1 MAWDGRKGEPTMLN
15 LPKRIYIK
23 EVRPR
28 DGLQIEKTF
37 VPTATKIEMIDRLSQ
52 CGFADIQS
60 AAFVHPKAV
69 PNMADAEEVLA
80 GITRQPG
87 VEYSA
92 LVPNLRGFQRA
103 AAAGV
108 KRVELTLSA
117 TDSHNINNMNMTT
130 EQSIKMIEQCLNS
143 GLDVDLIVG
152 LAVTFGCPFEGVPPF
167 SRLKF
172 VLDQLSAMGIKAV
185 GLGDTSGVAT
195 PLQVYN
201 TTSRLLD
208 AYPDINFFFHPHNT
222 HGNAMANVFAA
233 MQAGITHF
241 DSSVAGLGGCPYAP
255 GASGNIATE
264 DLVDTMNEMDI
275 ETGIDIDRLLD
286 TARFVRE
293 AFGHSDS
300 ATLRAGKISDLS
312 VEGPHHQCNR

>member
-23 EVRPR
+23 EVGPR

-241 DSSVAGLGGCPYAP
+241 DSSVAGLGGCP
-255 GASGNIATE
+255 
-264 DLVDTMNEMDI
+264 
-275 ETGIDIDRLLD
+275 
-286 TARFVRE
+286 
-293 AFGHSDS
+293 
-300 ATLRAGKISDLS
+300 LRARC
-312 VEGPHHQCNR
+312 VRQYRH

>member
-1 MAWDGRKGEPTMLN
+1 MAWGGRKGEPTMLN

-23 EVRPR
+23 EVGPR

-117 TDSHNINNMNMTT
+117 TDSHNI
-130 EQSIKMIEQCLNS
+130 S

-152 LAVTFGCPFEGVPPF
+152 LAVTFGCPFEGVPTF

-264 DLVDTMNEMDI
+264 DLVDTMNEIDI

-293 AFGHSDS
+293 ALGHSDS

>member
-23 EVRPR
+23 EVGPR

-201 TTSRLLD
+201 TTSCLLD
-208 AYPDINFFFHPHNT
+208 TYPDINFFFHPHNT

-264 DLVDTMNEMDI
+264 DLVDTMNEIDI

-293 AFGHSDS
+293 ALGHSDS

-312 VEGPHHQCNR
+312 AEGPHHQCNR

>member
-23 EVRPR
+23 EVGPR

-117 TDSHNINNMNMTT
+117 TDSHNINNMNMWVWR
-130 EQSIKMIEQCLNS
+130 SRS
-143 GLDVDLIVG
+143 
-152 LAVTFGCPFEGVPPF
+152 AA
-167 SRLKF
+167 RLKAYRRSPA
-172 VLDQLSAMGIKAV
+172 LNLCWISSLPWASRRSALGI
-185 GLGDTSGVAT
+185 
-195 PLQVYN
+195 P
-201 TTSRLLD
+201 
-208 AYPDINFFFHPHNT
+208 
-222 HGNAMANVFAA
+222 
-233 MQAGITHF
+233 
-241 DSSVAGLGGCPYAP
+241 
-255 GASGNIATE
+255 
-264 DLVDTMNEMDI
+264 
-275 ETGIDIDRLLD
+275 
-286 TARFVRE
+286 
-293 AFGHSDS
+293 
-300 ATLRAGKISDLS
+300 RA
-312 VEGPHHQCNR
+312 